1 MSDPLGMAGW
11 LAQVAHPVAVGLHAA
26 APLMLLVMVEAG
38 RAVLLRRISL
48 AAGTVREGI
57 PRGRWVLSPW
67 RTWLLWR
74 RMVLWRIT
82 SYDAAL
88 EVEARLRRAH
98 ALLLRRYGRR
108 RRRETPADLVWMLR
122 SGLFVEEAFARVDAL
137 LLKEGRDVTSP
148 VVDDEIG
155 VSAKGGVAEEE
166 PDFVGGTE
174 NQFQEVIRIN
184 ELHWATCGRPVSA
197 ETVRKHLR
205 VGAARARALTHAA
218 RAGDI
223 AAVTREAVAVE

>member
-1 MSDPLGMAGW
+1 
-11 LAQVAHPVAVGLHAA
+11 
-26 APLMLLVMVEAG
+26 MLLVMVEAG
-38 RAVLLRRISL
+38 RAVLLRRVGL

-57 PRGRWVLSPW
+57 PFGRWVLSPW

-82 SYDAAL
+82 SYDGAL
-88 EVEARLRRAH
+88 EVEVRLRRAH
-98 ALLLRRYGRR
+98 ALLLMQYGRR
-108 RRRETPADLVWMLR
+108 WRRETPADLVWMLR

-137 LLKEGRDVTSP
+137 LLKEVQEVTRP
-148 VVDDEIG
+148 VADDEIG
-155 VSAKGGVAEEE
+155 LSAGEGVAGEKSGVVAVE
-166 PDFVGGTE
+166 G

-184 ELHWATCGRPVSA
+184 ERHWARCGRPVSA

-218 RAGDI
+218 RAADI
-223 AAVTREAVAVE
+223 EAVTDRKPIAVE